1 MDWVFIDGLE
11 IDAVIGIHAH
21 EQLAAQP
28 LRLSLRVGFNNRV
41 PAASGGIADTP
52 DYAAMAQRLRQH
64 AQGQRWHL
72 IETLAESSAELLH
85 REFGLSD
92 LRLRI
97 DKPLAVPEARSVG
110 VMIERHYA
118 TTPMPTDVAATS
130 RWLLVLGSNCDASTQ
145 LVAARAALAALGELD
160 EMSEPLAS
168 EDVGG
173 SGLEYLNQLVEIVS
187 ASDAL
192 SLRLALKAIERAR
205 GRSPAR
211 MQQGL
216 CDLDIDLLARLGDDG
231 ALHWLAD
238 KPRQIPAVR
247 QLLTLRFGSEALR

>member
-1 MDWVFIDGLE
+1 MDWVFIEGLE

-21 EQLAAQP
+21 EQLAPQP

-41 PAASGGIADTP
+41 PAASGRIVDTP
-52 DYAAMAQRLRQH
+52 DYAAIAQRLRQH
-64 AQGQRWHL
+64 AQGQRWQL

-110 VMIERHYA
+110 VMIERRHA
-118 TTPMPTDVAATS
+118 ADALPADAAVAS

-160 EMSEPLAS
+160 GISEPLAS

-187 ASDAL
+187 ASDSL
-192 SLRLALKAIERAR
+192 NLRLALKAIERAR